1 MSLVTFPFF
10 CPACLQDADATAD
23 PVDILFGGGELT
35 IQCSNCETVF
45 RAVLEEG
52 GIITKEAISASD

>member
-1 MSLVTFPFF
+1 MITFPFF

-35 IQCSNCETVF
+35 IKCSNCETNF
-45 RAVLEEG
+45 RGVVTDEG
-52 GIITKEAISASD
+52 IETKEAVSARE